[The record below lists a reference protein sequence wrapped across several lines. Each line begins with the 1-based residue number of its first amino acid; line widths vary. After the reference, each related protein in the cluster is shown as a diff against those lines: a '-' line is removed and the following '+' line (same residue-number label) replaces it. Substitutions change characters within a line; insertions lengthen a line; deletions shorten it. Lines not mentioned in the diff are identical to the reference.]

1 MFPREPR
8 TLSLSSLSLS
18 VSMFWNLN
26 EWPQNDKCMVQ
37 CATVCVGVYVCV
49 QHVATFMYKSSFFLL
64 HKNRFYLDSQGGL
77 LGLLVRSRK
86 RTTLMGHQFI
96 PSIYSINV
104 TINLQPKSI
113 NVSYPN
119 KTINLTINVDHQCG
133 IDDHQCTARLEG
145 ARAQA
150 SIYSINVAVSSTG
163 HQCGPSIWH

>member
-1 MFPREPR
+1 MAE
-8 TLSLSSLSLS
+8 S
-18 VSMFWNLN
+18 VSGDDQYCG
-26 EWPQNDKCMVQ
+26 EQ
-37 CATVCVGVYVCV
+37 GVENSKRET
-49 QHVATFMYKSSFFLL
+49 HVLTTHRQRKSITSQA
-64 HKNRFYLDSQGGL
+64 KGYPTPQGGM
-77 LGLLVRSRK
+77 LGLLVWSGK

-96 PSIYSINV
+96 SSIYSINV